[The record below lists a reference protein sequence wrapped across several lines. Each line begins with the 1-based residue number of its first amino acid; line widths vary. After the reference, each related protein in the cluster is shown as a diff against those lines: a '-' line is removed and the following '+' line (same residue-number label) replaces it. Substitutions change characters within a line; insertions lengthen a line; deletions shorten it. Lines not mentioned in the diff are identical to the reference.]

1 MIYNKI
7 IRQEHAKRAIEIAL
21 SGNHS
26 IKFIGNDEAEQ
37 LKQACDELD
46 IKAMTVKPCKCGN
59 INDMEK
65 DCLCRLF
72 EIKNHQRSKKY
83 KTLADIT
90 IETPRIT
97 PAAYLEYEKGK
108 KQESIDEVKKRIEE
122 TKDIKVAE
130 RISDKQTLQFL
141 ESGLKQLHLSLD
153 QINAL
158 KNVARTI
165 AKLDHSS
172 EIKACHLAEALC
184 SIGRETN

>member
-26 IKFIGNDEAEQ
+26 IKFIGNDEAER
-37 LKQACDELD
+37 LKQACDELG
-46 IKAMTVKPCKCGN
+46 IEAITVKPCKCGN
-59 INDMEK
+59 INDQEK

-83 KTLADIT
+83 RMPMDIT
-90 IETPRIT
+90 IEAPRIT
-97 PAAYLEYEKGK
+97 PTAYLEYEKGK

-130 RISDKQTLQFL
+130 KITDKQTLELL
-141 ESGLKQLHLSLD
+141 ESALKQLSLSLN
-153 QINAL
+153 QINSL
-158 KNVARTI
+158 KKVARTI
-165 AKLDHSS
+165 AKLDNSS
-172 EIKACHLAEALC
+172 EIKACHLAEALQY
-184 SIGRETN
+184 RQRN

>member
-21 SGNHS
+21 SGNCS

-46 IKAMTVKPCKCGN
+46 IETIAVKPCKCGN
-59 INDMEK
+59 INDQEK

-83 KTLADIT
+83 RMPMDIT
-90 IETPRIT
+90 IEVSRIT

-108 KQESIDEVKKRIEE
+108 KRESIDEVKKRIEE
-122 TKDIKVAE
+122 TKSVKVVE
-130 RISDKQTLQFL
+130 RITDRQTLELL
-141 ESGLKQLHLSLD
+141 ESALKQLSLSLN
-153 QINAL
+153 QINSL
-158 KNVARTI
+158 KKVAQTI

-172 EIKACHLAEALC
+172 EIKACHLAEALQY
-184 SIGRETN
+184 RQRN

>member
-7 IRQEHAKRAIEIAL
+7 IRQEHAKRAIEISL

-37 LKQACDELD
+37 LKQACDELS
-46 IKAMTVKPCKCGN
+46 IKAMAVKPCKCGN
-59 INDMEK
+59 INDQDR

-83 KTLADIT
+83 RMPMDIT
-90 IETPRIT
+90 IQVSRIT
-97 PAAYLEYEKGK
+97 PAAYLEYEKG
-108 KQESIDEVKKRIEE
+108 
-122 TKDIKVAE
+122 
-130 RISDKQTLQFL
+130 
-141 ESGLKQLHLSLD
+141 LKQLYLSLN

-165 AKLDHSS
+165 AKLDNSS
-172 EIKACHLAEALC
+172 EIKTCHLAEALQY
-184 SIGRETN
+184 RQRN

>member
-46 IKAMTVKPCKCGN
+46 IKAMAIKPCKCEN
-59 INDMEK
+59 INDRER
-65 DCLCRLF
+65 DCFCRLF

-83 KTLADIT
+83 RMPMDLT
-90 IETPRIT
+90 IEVPRIT

-108 KQESIDEVKKRIEE
+108 KQESIVEVRKRIEE
-122 TKDIKVAE
+122 TRNVKVAE
-130 RISDKQTLQFL
+130 RITDKQTLELL
-141 ESGLKQLHLSLD
+141 ESALKQLCLSLN
-153 QINAL
+153 QINSL
-158 KNVARTI
+158 KRVAQTI
-165 AKLDHSS
+165 AKLDNSF
-172 EIKACHLAEALC
+172 EIKACHLAEALQY
-184 SIGRETN
+184 RQRN